1 MLAIIIP
8 YYKLIFFEETLE
20 SLSNQTDKRF
30 KVYIGDDASSENPM
44 VLLNKYKAKIDYE
57 YHRFENNLG
66 SISLTQQWERCIA
79 LSGNEEWIMIFGDD
93 DVLGKKVVEDF
104 YKNLEEIEENKI
116 NVLRYSSQKIDKDGS
131 IISQVYQHPKIEK
144 STDFLFRKS
153 RSSLSEYVFK
163 KTKINEIGFKNFP
176 LGWFSDILAVLE
188 FSEFT
193 NVFSINNA
201 QIFIRIS
208 NKSISG
214 NDFNLKLKAESTFEF
229 YYYLLSKKHHFFN
242 QNQKK
247 ELCSTLYKCYL
258 NDKKQLIYFFKIS
271 IFLLSN
277 FQFIFFLNFIKRIL
291 VSLKNGVNL

>member
-30 KVYIGDDASSENPM
+30 KVYIGDDASLENPM
-44 VLLNKYKAKIDYE
+44 ALLNKYKAKIDYE

-79 LSGNEEWIMIFGDD
+79 LSENEDWIMVLGDD
-93 DVLGKKVVEDF
+93 DVLSEKVIEVF
-104 YKNLEEIEENKI
+104 YENLEEIEEKKI
-116 NVLRYSSQKIDKDGS
+116 NVLRYSSQKIDKDGN

-188 FSEFT
+188 FSDF
-193 NVFSINNA
+193 NNIYSINKV
-201 QIFIRIS
+201 IVFVRIS
-208 NKSISG
+208 DLSISG
-214 NDFNLKLKAESTFEF
+214 NQKNLKLKNQSAFKF
-229 YYYLLSKKHHFFN
+229 YYYLLSEKSSCFN
-242 QNQKK
+242 EAQKNVLILK
-247 ELCSTLYKCYL
+247 LCKIYL
-258 NDKKQLIYFFKIS
+258 NNKKQFIYFFKIS
-271 IFLLSN
+271 FLLLSCN
-277 FQFIFFLNFIKRIL
+277 LITDYINFIKSIFL
-291 VSLKNGVNL
+291 NYKNAPRL